1 MEKPENKLEVFSP
14 LLLKNHIRLLAVA
27 NCITA
32 ENANIKTDFII
43 SPENYQNMMSD
54 ELQAPLIGIVL
65 QYDEKT
71 QRLSAG
77 ITQDV
82 YDMYANKIMREVA
95 LVYKE
100 NYFHRYDNFII
111 CPENAA

>member
-1 MEKPENKLEVFSP
+1 MEKPEKPLEVFSP

-27 NCITA
+27 DCIAA
-32 ENANIKTDFII
+32 EDMNVKTVFGI
-43 SPENYQNMMSD
+43 SAENYQKMMADDFS
-54 ELQAPLIGIVL
+54 APLIGIVL

-71 QRLSAG
+71 QRLTAG

-95 LVYKE
+95 LTYKE
-100 NYFHRYDNFII
+100 NYFHRYDNFIS
-111 CPENAA
+111 CLAG